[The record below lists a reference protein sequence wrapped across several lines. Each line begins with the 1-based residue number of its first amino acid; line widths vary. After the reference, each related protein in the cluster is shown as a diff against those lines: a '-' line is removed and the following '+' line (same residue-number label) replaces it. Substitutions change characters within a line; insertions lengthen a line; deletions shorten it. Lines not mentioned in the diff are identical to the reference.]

1 MCMYNV
7 DNTCVVILEDRSDE
21 YNFPISFIS
30 QDILKITLK
39 NEFKDILL
47 NFETKKNMNMNNK

>member
-1 MCMYNV
+1 MCMYSV

-47 NFETKKNMNMNNK
+47 NFETKKKYEYE

>member
-47 NFETKKNMNMNNK
+47 NFETKKKYEYE

>member
-1 MCMYNV
+1 MCMYSV

-47 NFETKKNMNMNNK
+47 NFETKKKYEYK